1 MSENEKASGAGSAP
15 EAKLHDDDG
24 IIRPQYIIA
33 NGGRRQA
40 ESSAEELFN
49 ESIRFLKQLRPNGPW
64 VLTAITPDGP
74 TNTIT
79 ARTAVEVD
87 AFVSEHNGKRNIYYS
102 VNPTR
107 TALIKKAAK
116 TDIAAIEYL
125 LGDLDPNASESSADA
140 KTRYLQQLETF
151 EPKPTAV
158 VDFGN
163 GIQCLWQLENRIVLG
178 APLKADG
185 KLAFSPEDQ
194 AKIKDAEDRTAAIMV
209 RLGAKPGTQNI
220 DRILRLPGTIN
231 LPNAKK
237 LKDGRKPCP
246 TRVIEFNGARY
257 SLNSFPLPE
266 KQEQNKP
273 GTPEDGG
280 HHERQQGG
288 DEDELWQ
295 TINADFPVGQRSEK
309 LWWVINEMFRRGY
322 RVEVVLA
329 TILDR
334 RNKISAHIY
343 EHEGRLPREYAERQI
358 AEARS
363 KVRLTESNGEILKT
377 PSNICVALLKLGITL
392 RYDRFADRMLI
403 NGLPDFGPVLEDAA
417 LDRLWLILDRQF
429 RFRPTKDLLR
439 TVVSDV
445 ARLNG
450 FHPVRDYLDNLHWDG
465 VKRIDGWLIDY
476 GGAEDTEYSRAV
488 SALMLVAAV
497 RRVRSPGCKFDEMV
511 VIENEDQGTD
521 KSTMLATLAVRDD
534 WFSDDLPLNIS
545 GKQVVESLRGRWI
558 IEAAELSGMRRADVE
573 HLKAFLSRQIDRAR
587 MAYGHFVTEVPRQCI
602 IVGTTNAVEYLKDT
616 SGNRRFW
623 PVRVKKFDIAALRRH
638 RDQLW
643 AEAAQREAGNAS
655 IRLDPKLWRSAEE
668 EQEQRL
674 TRDPWYDAL
683 QSALGEMKGK
693 ITSISLWEILDVRG
707 GQRTQEQSRRLG
719 DAMRQLGWR
728 RANKARTIKV
738 EGRDVM
744 GFVCGE
750 QPWRLISVMRN
761 KNGELLVHYDDVMG

>member
-1 MSENEKASGAGSAP
+1 MPNDTHTTTGAGKQGGSA
-15 EAKLHDDDG
+15 
-24 IIRPQYIIA
+24 
-33 NGGRRQA
+33 A
-40 ESSAEELFN
+40 ERLFSD
-49 ESIRFLKQLRPNGPW
+49 SINFLKQLRSNGPW
-64 VLTAITPDGP
+64 VLTGIIPDGS
-74 TNTIT
+74 TIT
-79 ARTAVEVD
+79 VTVQTTAEVN
-87 AFVSEHNGKRNIYYS
+87 AFVHEHDGKRNLYYS

-107 TALIKKAAK
+107 KALTSKAKKA
-116 TDIAAIEYL
+116 DIAAVEYL
-125 LGDLDPNASESSADA
+125 LADLDPADGETSEAA
-140 KTRYLQQLETF
+140 KARYLGLLNGSF
-151 EPKPTAV
+151 EPKPTAA
-158 VDFGN
+158 VDSGN
-163 GIQCLWQLENRIVLG
+163 GIQCLWKLANPIVLPEEE
-178 APLKADG
+178 AVRKAIID
-185 KLAFSPEDQ
+185 
-194 AKIKDAEDRTAAIMV
+194 DAEARTKAIMV

-237 LKDGRKPCP
+237 RREGRVECLTKLLA
-246 TRVIEFNGARY
+246 FNGASY
-257 SLNSFPLPE
+257 SLDAFPLP
-266 KQEQNKP
+266 EQNKP
-273 GTPEDGG
+273 GSPEDGG
-280 HHERQQGG
+280 HHERQQSG

-295 TINADFPVGQRSEK
+295 AINADVPVGQRSEK
-309 LWWVINEMFRRGY
+309 VWWVINEMFRRGY
-322 RVEVVLA
+322 RVEAVLA
-329 TILDR
+329 TLLDR

-343 EHEGRLPREYAERQI
+343 DQQKPREYAERQI

-363 KVRLTESNGEILKT
+363 KVRLTESNSEILKT
-377 PSNICVALLKLGITL
+377 PSNICVALLKLGVTL
-392 RYDRFADRMLI
+392 RYDKFADRMLI
-403 NGLPDFGPVLEDAA
+403 NGLPDFGPALEDAA
-417 LDRLWLILDRQF
+417 LDRLWLILDRRF

-439 TVVSDV
+439 TVASDV

-450 FHPVRDYLDNLHWDG
+450 FHPVMDYLDNLHWDG
-465 VKRIDGWLIDY
+465 VKRIDKWLIDY
-476 GGAEDTEYSRAV
+476 GSAEDSEYSRAV

-534 WFSDDLPLNIS
+534 WFSDDLPLHIS
-545 GKQVVESLRGRWI
+545 GKQVVESLRGRWVV
-558 IEAAELSGMRRADVE
+558 EAAELSGMKRADVE

-623 PVRVKKFDIAALRRH
+623 PVRVKKFDIAALRRD

-643 AEAAQREAGNAS
+643 AEAAEREAANAS
-655 IRLDPKLWRSAEE
+655 IRLDPKLWPSAEK

-674 TRDPWYDAL
+674 TRDPWCDML

-693 ITSISLWEILDVRG
+693 ISSVSVWEILDVRG
-707 GQRTQEQSRRLG
+707 GQRTQDQNRRLS
-719 DAMRQLGWR
+719 DAMRQLGWG

-750 QPWRLISVMRN
+750 QPWRLISVMRD
-761 KNGELLVHYDDVMG
+761 KDGLSVFYDDVMR